1 MRKLWMAL
9 IALTLIASGIW
20 AFVLRPNNEIAPPYK
35 FTRIAR
41 GDLENLVSGTGTL
54 SAVGTVEVGTQVSGT
69 IDRLLADFN
78 QRVEQGQLLA
88 VLDTSSLAAS
98 VRDAEAG
105 VARARAQHNQ
115 AVDEYER
122 HVFLAEKGYLS
133 ESELRSL
140 ATTVEMARAG
150 LQSAEAMLHRAR
162 TSLQHAEIRAPI
174 DGTIIQRSVEAGQ
187 TVAASLQTPT
197 LFVIV
202 EDLARMEILALVDES
217 DIGRIR
223 EGQEVRFTVQ
233 TYPDEEFHGQV
244 RQIRLQPQTL
254 QNVVNY
260 TVVVDAPNQEGI
272 LLPGMTATVDFVV
285 ESVEDVLLAPAAALR
300 FQPTQDMLARFRE
313 KQQAGMNALSGA
325 EKSARR
331 ERFAESREGAPPED
345 LGRLWYLDENGGL
358 AVAVVRT
365 GATDGLMTEIEI
377 DGSNPGVEV
386 AAGLPVISGVT
397 TSSAGESSDRSSGSS
412 QSQGRRMGPP
422 PLF

>member
-9 IALTLIASGIW
+9 IALTLVASGIW
-20 AFVLRPNNEIAPPYK
+20 AFVLRPNQEMASPYK
-35 FTRIAR
+35 FARIAR

-233 TYPDEEFHGQV
+233 AYPDEEFHGKV
-244 RQIRLQPQTL
+244 RQIRLKPQTL

-272 LLPGMTATVDFVV
+272 LLPGMTASVDFVV
-285 ESVEDVLLAPAAALR
+285 QSVEDVLLAPAAALR
-300 FQPTQDMLARFRE
+300 FQPTQEMLARFRE
-313 KQQAGMNALSGA
+313 KQQAGVNGLSGS

-331 ERFAESREGAPPED
+331 ERFAERREGSPPED
-345 LGRLWYLDENGGL
+345 LGRLWYLDENGDLG
-358 AVAVVRT
+358 VAVVRT
-365 GATDGLMTEIEI
+365 GATDGLMTEIKI
-377 DGSNPGVEV
+377 DGSDPGVEI
-386 AAGLPVISGVT
+386 AAGMSVISGVT
-397 TSSAGESSDRSSGSS
+397 AGSTDQSDRASQSS
-412 QSQGRRMGPP
+412 QGQGRRMGPP
-422 PLF
+422 SLF